1 MKTIINI
8 IGSAVC
14 AAVAY
19 SIPILLTC
27 SLFLK
32 WEGYYTLLLGLA
44 SATELIGL
52 FLLIF
57 SKVEWEE

>member
-1 MKTIINI
+1 MKTIVHI

-14 AAVAY
+14 AAIAY

-27 SLFLK
+27 SLLLK
-32 WEGYYTLLLGLA
+32 WEGYYTFLLLLSSMAELA
-44 SATELIGL
+44 GL